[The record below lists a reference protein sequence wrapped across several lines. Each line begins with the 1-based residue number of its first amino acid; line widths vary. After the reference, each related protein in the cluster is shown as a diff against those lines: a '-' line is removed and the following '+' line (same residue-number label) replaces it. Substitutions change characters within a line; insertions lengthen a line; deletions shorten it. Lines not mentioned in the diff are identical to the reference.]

1 MVLSL
6 PTLHVLHTHSSSS
19 SKEWR
24 RCITFMSFIPA
35 GANGT
40 GKKKNLIFF
49 PAGKYFSI
57 LLCLCYEISSAILVN
72 YSKQKCP
79 VRLNSSHRG

>member
-24 RCITFMSFIPA
+24 CCITFMSFIPA

-40 GKKKNLIFF
+40 GKKNISFF
-49 PAGKYFSI
+49 SLLESTFPYF
-57 LLCLCYEISSAILVN
+57 
-72 YSKQKCP
+72 P
-79 VRLNSSHRG
+79 VFVMKSTQLY